1 MQYSNT
7 TEVERVGKIIE
18 SFLDQP
24 LMTNIMDSDPPLYK
38 AYKTLFDKTINEL
51 AFQNSN
57 NNNNNKKNQLLSPS
71 SPPSAVVVDECELPL
86 IDLSRLSLGEAAE
99 REECKSHIAR
109 ASREWGFFQV
119 INHGI
124 SKGLL
129 EEVRSEQEKVFKEPF
144 EKKSQE
150 DKYLKFSAGSYRWGT
165 PTATCLGQLSW
176 SEAFHIPLHSISSPN
191 DNANHHNNTDHF
203 RSTVEQFAK
212 TVSNLALKL
221 AVILAEKVGHDPSY
235 FKENCLPN
243 TCYLRMNRY
252 PPCPVPSDVF
262 GLMPHTDSD
271 FLTILLQYNVGGL
284 QLVKDG
290 KWIAV
295 KPNPDA
301 LIINIGDLFQDFN
314 TLISGQGIIR
324 RYKVKKAPYTWD
336 DVSYLT
342 QRALRVHLDSWVNMD
357 DATKEDLLQRG
368 LWEQSNLEAYFAEMR
383 KESKSR
389 R

>member
-1 MQYSNT
+1 
-7 TEVERVGKIIE
+7 
-18 SFLDQP
+18 
-24 LMTNIMDSDPPLYK
+24 MDSDPPLYK

-221 AVILAEKVGHDPSY
+221 AVILAEKAWSNDVYKSVEHRVVTNAHVERFSTAYFLCPSY
-235 FKENCLPN
+235 DTVLDSGLE
-243 TCYLRMNRY
+243 
-252 PPCPVPSDVF
+252 PSVYTKF
-262 GLMPHTDSD
+262 S
-271 FLTILLQYNVGGL
+271 FREY
-284 QLVKDG
+284 
-290 KWIAV
+290 
-295 KPNPDA
+295 
-301 LIINIGDLFQDFN
+301 
-314 TLISGQGIIR
+314 R
-324 RYKVKKAPYTWD
+324 RQVQD
-336 DVSYLT
+336 DVTNLGFKIG
-342 QRALRVHLDSWVNMD
+342 LRRFLN
-357 DATKEDLLQRG
+357 AT
-368 LWEQSNLEAYFAEMR
+368 S
-383 KESKSR
+383 
-389 R
+389 